1 VGIRTAFANIK
12 MCGVIVGW
20 HFIVIGRHWKLCR
33 V

>member
-1 VGIRTAFANIK
+1 

-20 HFIVIGRHWKLCR
+20 HFIVIGQHWKLCR